1 MVVTKWKTSYIVTY
15 VSCRTVACSDGG
27 AGGAR
32 HTLAPKKRGGGERR
46 RPTPT
51 HVRTHTWCK
60 VQMLES
66 AQRTHSAWTRVR
78 TRVRTYVWPAVQCAL
93 QCRVGARLPLL
104 GPGHTDKRIR
114 FCDTILGKVLRY
126 SFAESLSRG
135 HTAIVHRRSITERT
149 RIHCSF

>member
-1 MVVTKWKTSYIVTY
+1 MKGFVVALSHN
-15 VSCRTVACSDGG
+15 SVACSDGG

-46 RPTPT
+46 RPTPA
-51 HVRTHTWCK
+51 HVRTHTWCN

-93 QCRVGARLPLL
+93 VVSRGRTAP
-104 GPGHTDKRIR
+104 TTRIR
-114 FCDTILGKVLRY
+114 GTYVHIRMLVHAL
-126 SFAESLSRG
+126 FAR
-135 HTAIVHRRSITERT
+135 
-149 RIHCSF
+149 

>member
-1 MVVTKWKTSYIVTY
+1 MCVYAA
-15 VSCRTVACSDGG
+15 ACSDGG

-32 HTLAPKKRGGGERR
+32 AIPSRLKKRGGERR
-46 RPTPT
+46 RPTPA

-93 QCRVGARLPLL
+93 VVSRGRTAP
-104 GPGHTDKRIR
+104 TTRIR
-114 FCDTILGKVLRY
+114 GTYVDIRMRVHAL
-126 SFAESLSRG
+126 FAR
-135 HTAIVHRRSITERT
+135 
-149 RIHCSF
+149 